1 MGIGVCGGIEG
12 GKYKNSYKGGWVGEW
27 SPEENMKSIYRGW
40 VKKNI
45 EDIENHFKGH

>member
-1 MGIGVCGGIEG
+1 VGGWAREAREKI
-12 GKYKNSYKGGWVGEW
+12 YKNTYKGGWVGEW
-27 SPEENMKSIYRGW
+27 SPQENMKSIYRGW